1 MANEVVKQQNEV
13 SVNNENNSS
22 TDFNTMQRVAKLL
35 SCSTLVPTAYQAK
48 CSGQETAIANCFIAI
63 DMANRLHANPF
74 MVMQNL
80 YIVNGRP
87 SLGSS
92 FMIGLVNTCGTY
104 EPLRFTI
111 SGEGDNLSCYAYT
124 TEKGKDEVLKGTT
137 ITMQMADIEGWTKKD
152 KWKSM
157 PEQMIKY
164 RAAAFWVRTYCPEL
178 IVGLYTED
186 EAEDIDFEEVEKEQK
201 QNSKVI
207 KMPTDEPVAKKEQT
221 TETTTPKVE
230 VKQTAKVDELA
241 FEE

>member
-13 SVNNENNSS
+13 FVNTENGSM
-22 TDFNTMQRVAKLL
+22 DFNTMQRWAKAL
-35 SCSTLVPTAYQAK
+35 SSSTLVPSTYQAK
-48 CSGQETAIANCFIAI
+48 SSGQETAIANCFIAI
-63 DMANRLHANPF
+63 DMAGRLHVSAL

-80 YIVNGRP
+80 YIVNGNP
-87 SLGSS
+87 SFSSS
-92 FMIGLVNTCGTY
+92 FMIGLVNTCGKY
-104 EPLRFTI
+104 DPLKFTI
-111 SGEGDNLSCYAYT
+111 SGEGNNLSCFAYT
-124 TEKGKDEVLKGTT
+124 TEKGKDEILKGTT
-137 ITMQMADIEGWTKKD
+137 ITPQMINNEGWNGKT

-178 IVGLYTED
+178 ILGLYTKE
-186 EAEDIDFEEVEKEQK
+186 EVEDIDFEEVEKEQK

-207 KMPTDEPVAKKEQT
+207 KMPTEDPVVEKEQT

-230 VKQTAKVDELA
+230 VKKPAKADELA